1 MKKIFI
7 VFVILMFMSCY
18 SNPKQNTVETH
29 KIQNSDV
36 GCRDGGACLSDHS
49 CCMPESNKEDSL

>member
-1 MKKIFI
+1 
-7 VFVILMFMSCY
+7 MFMSCY